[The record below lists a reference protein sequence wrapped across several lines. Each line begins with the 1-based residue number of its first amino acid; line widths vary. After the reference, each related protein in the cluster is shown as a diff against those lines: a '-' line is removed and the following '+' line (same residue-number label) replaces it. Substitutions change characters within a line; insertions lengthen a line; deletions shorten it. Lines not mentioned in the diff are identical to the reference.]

1 MSRTKLLLD
10 VVTDLQN
17 LAGSLQTIA
26 GVLASNEESPRTEEK
41 APVKKA
47 KPEKQKISLEEVRT
61 LLAVARMSKVGYI
74 NPFAISI
81 SYLIF
86 LSSFSLV
93 WISESFSKL
102 LKKLSLKVKPYEK
115 LIQINNNTIVL
126 FKTNF
131 PN

>member
-26 GVLASNEESPRTEEK
+26 EVLANNEESPRTEEK

-47 KPEKQKISLEEVRT
+47 KPKKKEISLEEVRT
-61 LLAVARMSKVGYI
+61 LLAQRVRLGLRQILK
-74 NPFAISI
+74 
-81 SYLIF
+81 SYL
-86 LSSFSLV
+86 
-93 WISESFSKL
+93 K
-102 LKKLSLKVKPYEK
+102 
-115 LIQINNNTIVL
+115 NTVQ
-126 FKTNF
+126 

>member
-47 KPEKQKISLEEVRT
+47 KPEKQKISLDEVRT
-61 LLAVARMSKVGYI
+61 LLAQKSQAGFTSDIK
-74 NPFAISI
+74 
-81 SYLIF
+81 
-86 LSSFSLV
+86 
-93 WISESFSKL
+93 KL
-102 LKKLSLKVKPYEK
+102 LEKYGATKLSEIEEKDYEALMKDAEELK
-115 LIQINNNTIVL
+115 
-126 FKTNF
+126 
-131 PN
+131 

>member
-41 APVKKA
+41 VPVKKA

-61 LLAVARMSKVGYI
+61 LLAQKSQSGFTSDIK
-74 NPFAISI
+74 
-81 SYLIF
+81 
-86 LSSFSLV
+86 
-93 WISESFSKL
+93 KL
-102 LKKLSLKVKPYEK
+102 LEKYGATKLSEIEEKNYEALMK
-115 LIQINNNTIVL
+115 DAEELQ
-126 FKTNF
+126 
-131 PN
+131 